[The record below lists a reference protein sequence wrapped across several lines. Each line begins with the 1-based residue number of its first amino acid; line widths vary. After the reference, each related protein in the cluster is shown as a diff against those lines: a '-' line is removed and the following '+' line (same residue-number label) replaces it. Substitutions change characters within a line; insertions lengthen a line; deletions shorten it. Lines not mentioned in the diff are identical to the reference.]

1 MTMSLSNGP
10 QPAGG
15 PKRMMKVLC
24 PVDKNDAKGGSGG
37 GTYWIRCGT
46 AFWNRDQSIN
56 LYLDV
61 LPRNGRLQLREL
73 DEEDL
78 RERDPMNPR
87 RRGGA
92 RMDAAPANDEQL
104 PF

>member
-1 MTMSLSNGP
+1 MTMSLSSSA
-10 QPAGG
+10 QPGSN

-24 PVDKNDAKGGSGG
+24 PVDKGEGKS

-78 RERDPMNPR
+78 RERDPMKPR
-87 RRGGA
+87 GRGVQ
-92 RMDAAPANDEQL
+92 MNMPVANDENV

>member
-1 MTMSLSNGP
+1 MTMSLSSGP

-24 PVDKNDAKGGSGG
+24 PVDKGEGKSGS
-37 GTYWIRCGT
+37 YWIRCGT

-87 RRGGA
+87 RRGDRVA
-92 RMDAAPANDEQL
+92 AAPANDEQL

>member
-1 MTMSLSNGP
+1 MTMSMSSPLPSG
-10 QPAGG
+10 A
-15 PKRMMKVLC
+15 KRMMKVLC
-24 PVDKNDAKGGSGG
+24 PIEKEGTEKK
-37 GTYWIRCGT
+37 TYWMRVGT

-61 LPRNGRLQLREL
+61 LPRNGKLQIREM

-78 RERDPMNPR
+78 KDRDPSTPR
-87 RRGGA
+87 RRGQLS
-92 RMDAAPANDEQL
+92 MSTPSANDNV